1 MNRYIRHITPQPVR
15 NTRTNID
22 LDLCAD
28 PYIDDTAYLT
38 SSIVDADF
46 VFDADDTDELAGLTV
61 LEFDTVLDAVRFLN
75 GYAIQ

>member
-1 MNRYIRHITPQPVR
+1 MNRYTRHITPQPVR
-15 NTRTNID
+15 NPRTNID
-22 LDLCAD
+22 LDLPTD

-38 SSIVDADF
+38 SSIVDPDF
-46 VFDADDTDELAGLTV
+46 VFDADDTNELDGLTV